1 MNNKLTM
8 AENQEMSDS
17 FLVSFALARPVV
29 LATILKIPQL
39 ICSYLG
45 FRPSSRL
52 LILFLLSELLDG
64 GDYQARTHEYVA
76 RNLYPHHK
84 PDSGKN
90 KVSKAVKVLLTDQS
104 DSHFRFLE
112 YRAGQYRAQ
121 HAGTPAAYLPSQ
133 YKISAFYAGVC
144 DELSCRIFDAGAME
158 FPDAERNRFLGD
170 SVRELLKARGAQKI
184 ARTVREKERK
194 SKNAPRENEA
204 QEHGAVALARLPLAE
219 RVENALNAYFDQ
231 AAIVYSLLSEVA
243 SPEEGEHLIDKVLRA
258 NLTHANM
265 ALSALYERVQRVN
278 GRRAP
283 FAVETK
289 KGGLKAIV

>member
-1 MNNKLTM
+1 MNNKFTA
-8 AENQEMSDS
+8 AENQEMTDS
-17 FLVSFALARPVV
+17 FLISFALARPVV
-29 LATILKIPQL
+29 LATIFKIPQM
-39 ICSYLG
+39 ICTYLG

-52 LILFLLSELLDG
+52 LVLFLLSELLDG
-64 GDYQARTHEYVA
+64 GEYQARTHEYVA

-90 KVSKAVKVLLTDQS
+90 KVSKAIKVLLTDQA

-144 DELSCRIFDAGAME
+144 DELSGRIFDAGAME
-158 FPDAERNRFLGD
+158 FPDAERNRFLSD
-170 SVRELLKARGAQKI
+170 NVRELLRERGAQKI
-184 ARTVREKERK
+184 ARTVRESGKERK
-194 SKNAPRENEA
+194 SKNASNEA
-204 QEHGAVALARLPLAE
+204 QEHEAVALARLPLAE

-258 NLTHANM
+258 NLTHANI
-265 ALSALYERVQRVN
+265 ALSALYGRVQSLN

-283 FAVETK
+283 FALETK
-289 KGGLKAIV
+289 KNGLKAII

>member
-1 MNNKLTM
+1 MNNSLRA

-17 FLVSFALARPVV
+17 FLISFALARPVV
-29 LATILKIPQL
+29 LATIFKIPQM
-39 ICSYLG
+39 ICTYLG

-64 GDYQARTHEYVA
+64 GEYQARTHEYVA

-90 KVSKAVKVLLTDQS
+90 KVSKAIRVLLADQS

-144 DELSCRIFDAGAME
+144 DELSARIFDAGAME

-170 SVRELLKARGAQKI
+170 SVRELLKETGAQKI
-184 ARTVREKERK
+184 ARTVRESGEKRK
-194 SKNAPRENEA
+194 SKNAPEA
-204 QEHGAVALARLPLAE
+204 QEHEAVVLARLPLAE

-265 ALSALYERVQRVN
+265 ALSALYGRVQSLN

-283 FAVETK
+283 FALETK
-289 KGGLKAIV
+289 KNGLKAII